1 MSNIIKLRKGLD
13 LPLEG
18 AAEKKVLMEVN
29 PDVVALKPTDFKG
42 LVPKLLVKE
51 GDSVKAGTALFAD
64 KMCPEIQFTSP
75 VSGTVQSVIR
85 GEKRKLLA
93 VTVKAAVIAPGVAA
107 AAEEQNDD
115 DNEPQAGTV
124 VVSIVEPH
132 DCHLTLLRHSM
143 RREPVWSLANRKI
156 P

>member
-51 GDSVKAGTALFAD
+51 GDSVKAGTALLD
-64 KMCPEIQFTSP
+64 RK
-75 VSGTVQSVIR
+75 SV
-85 GEKRKLLA
+85 
-93 VTVKAAVIAPGVAA
+93 V
-107 AAEEQNDD
+107 
-115 DNEPQAGTV
+115 
-124 VVSIVEPH
+124 
-132 DCHLTLLRHSM
+132 
-143 RREPVWSLANRKI
+143 
-156 P
+156 